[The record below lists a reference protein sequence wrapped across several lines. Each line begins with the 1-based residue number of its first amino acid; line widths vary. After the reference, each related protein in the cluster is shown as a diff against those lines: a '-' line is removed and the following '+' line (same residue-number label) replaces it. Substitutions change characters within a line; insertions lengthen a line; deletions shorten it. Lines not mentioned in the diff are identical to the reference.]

1 MRVEQVHRVASTL
14 VPGQHPYMTGAFA
27 PNHVEL
33 NATELE
39 VIGTVPERLDGVYLR
54 NTQNPVHQPRG
65 TYHVFD
71 GDGMLHLLSFRRGRV
86 EYRNRFIRTHAFEAE
101 QAAGRALYAGL
112 IDRPSLAERP
122 GWGARGGLR
131 DSAATD
137 VIVHAGLALATFY
150 QCGEPYRLD
159 ARTLA
164 MRGVSDWGAQVLP
177 DGGISA
183 HPKVCPRTGD
193 LLFFN
198 YSKQAPYLHYG
209 EVDRHDRLVH
219 YVPVPLPGPRL
230 PHDMSFT
237 EHHAILNDF
246 PLHWDESLLAQG
258 RHKLVY
264 HADRPSRF
272 AVVPR
277 RHAPQTGIR
286 WFEASP
292 TYVLHWLNA
301 WEEETPQGTEI
312 VLHGYHQATPMPQGG
327 YDNTGATLG
336 PARYGPT
343 LYEWRFNLA
352 TGQTRERRLSEQLLE
367 FGMVNARFWGRP
379 HRYTYSMVAHPGSFL
394 FDGIVRH
401 DRLTGQTQRYDFGE
415 GRFGSESPFAP
426 CHDAVA
432 EDDGYVVSFVT
443 DMNADRSECVVLDA
457 RDLARG
463 PVARILLPHRISSGT
478 HACWADAR
486 EITETG
492 ETPTPHRRAA
502 AGAER

>member
-1 MRVEQVHRVASTL
+1 MPVERVNRVQPTL
-14 VPGQHPYMTGAFA
+14 VPGTHPFMTGPFT
-27 PNHVEL
+27 PNYDEL
-33 NATELE
+33 DATGLE
-39 VIGTVPERLDGVYLR
+39 VIGEVPERLDGVYLR

-65 TYHVFD
+65 TYHPFD
-71 GDGMLHLLSFRRGRV
+71 GDGMLHLLSFRRGQV
-86 EYRNRFIRTHAFEAE
+86 AYRNRFVRTRAFEEE

-112 IDRPSLAERP
+112 IDRPALAERP

-137 VIVHAGLALATFY
+137 VIVHAGQALATFY

-164 MRGVSDWGAQVLP
+164 PLGVSAWGAQVLP

-183 HPKVCPRTGD
+183 HPKVCPRSGD

-198 YSKQAPYLHYG
+198 YSKRAPYMHYG
-209 EVDRHDRLVH
+209 EVDRDDRLVH

-230 PHDMSFT
+230 PHDMCFT
-237 EHHAILNDF
+237 ENFAILDDF
-246 PLHWDESLLAQG
+246 PLHWDEALLAQG

-264 HADRPSRF
+264 HADRPARF

-301 WEEETPQGTEI
+301 WEEGREI
-312 VLHGYHQATPMPQGG
+312 VMHGYHQATPMPSGG

-336 PARYGPT
+336 PARYGPM
-343 LYEWRFNLA
+343 LYEWRLDLD
-352 TGQTRERRLSEQLLE
+352 TGRTRERRLDERLLE
-367 FGMVNARFWGRP
+367 FGMVNAAYWGRP
-379 HRYTYSMVAHPGSFL
+379 HRYSYNMVAHPGSFL
-394 FDGIVRH
+394 FDGILRH
-401 DRLTGQTQRYDFGE
+401 DHRSGEVQEYRFGE
-415 GRFGSESPFAP
+415 GRFGSESPMAP
-426 CHDAVA
+426 CHDAQA

-443 DMNADRSECVVLDA
+443 DMRADRSECVVLDA

-463 PVARILLPHRISSGT
+463 PVARILLPQRISSGT

-486 EITETG
+486 EIRSPSGDT
-492 ETPTPHRRAA
+492 A
-502 AGAER
+502 

>member
-1 MRVEQVHRVASTL
+1 MHVETVDRIRPTL
-14 VPGQHPYMTGAFA
+14 VPGDHPYMTGPFA
-27 PNHVEL
+27 PNFDEVD
-33 NATELE
+33 AVELE
-39 VIGTVPERLDGVYLR
+39 VIGTVPARLDGVYLR

-65 TYHVFD
+65 TYHPFD
-71 GDGMLHLLSFRRGRV
+71 GDGMLHLLSFRRGQV
-86 EYRNRFIRTHAFEAE
+86 EYRNRFIRTKGFMQE

-112 IDRPSLAERP
+112 IDKPALAELP

-131 DSAATD
+131 DTAATD
-137 VIVHAGLALATFY
+137 VIVHAGSALATFY

-164 MRGVSDWGAQVLP
+164 MRGVSPWGERVLA

-183 HPKVCPRTGD
+183 HPKVCPKSGD

-198 YSKQAPYLHYG
+198 YSKQAPYMHYG

-230 PHDMSFT
+230 PHDMCFT
-237 EHHAILNDF
+237 ENHAILDDF
-246 PLHWDESLLAQG
+246 PLHWDEALLG
-258 RHKLVY
+258 HGKHKLVY
-264 HADRPSRF
+264 DEQKPARF

-277 RHAPQTGIR
+277 RHAPQDGIR

-301 WEEETPQGTEI
+301 WEEGDEI
-312 VLHGYHQATPMPQGG
+312 VMHGYHQATPMPRAG

-336 PARYGPT
+336 PERYGPT
-343 LYEWRFNLA
+343 LYEWRLNLR
-352 TGQTRERRLSEQLLE
+352 TGRTSERRLDERLLE
-367 FGMVNARFWGRP
+367 FGMVNATHWGRP
-379 HRYTYSMVAHPGSFL
+379 YRYSYNMIAHPGSFL
-394 FDGIVRH
+394 FDGILRYDH
-401 DRLTGQTQRYDFGE
+401 TTGQSQRYLFGE
-415 GRFGSESPFAP
+415 GRFGSESPMAP
-426 CHDAVA
+426 CFDAAA

-457 RDLARG
+457 RDIAAG

-478 HACWADAR
+478 HSCWADAR
-486 EITETG
+486 EIAG
-492 ETPTPHRRAA
+492 EGVPA
-502 AGAER
+502 

>member
-1 MRVEQVHRVASTL
+1 MPTEIVDRIRPTL
-14 VPGQHPYMTGAFA
+14 VPGLHPYMTGPFA
-27 PNHVEL
+27 PNYDEL

-39 VIGTVPERLDGVYLR
+39 VIGEIPQRLDGVYLR

-65 TYHVFD
+65 TYHPFD
-71 GDGMLHLLSFRRGRV
+71 GDGMLHLLSFRRGTV
-86 EYRNRFIRTHAFEAE
+86 EYRNRFVRTTGFLQE

-112 IDRPSLAERP
+112 IDKPSLAELP

-137 VIVHAGLALATFY
+137 VIVHAGQALATFY
-150 QCGEPYRLD
+150 QCGEPWRLD

-164 MRGVSDWGAQVLP
+164 MKGRSAWGGQVLA

-198 YSKQAPYLHYG
+198 YSKNAPYMHYG
-209 EVDRHDRLVH
+209 EVDRHDRLAH

-230 PHDMSFT
+230 PHDMCFT
-237 EHHAILNDF
+237 ENFAILDDF
-246 PLHWDESLLAQG
+246 PLHWDEALLPQG
-258 RHKLVY
+258 RHKLTY

-301 WEEETPQGTEI
+301 WEEGDEI
-312 VLHGYHQATPMPQGG
+312 VMHGYHQATPMPRGG
-327 YDNTGATLG
+327 YDNSGATLG
-336 PARYGPT
+336 PERYGPT
-343 LYEWRFNLA
+343 LSEWRFDLA
-352 TGQTRERRLSEQLLE
+352 TGRTRERRLDERLLE
-367 FGMVNARFWGRP
+367 FGMVNARYWGRP
-379 HRYTYSMVAHPGSFL
+379 YRYSYNMIAHPGAFL
-394 FDGIVRH
+394 FDGI
-401 DRLTGQTQRYDFGE
+401 LRYDHVSGASQQYLFGE
-415 GRFGSESPFAP
+415 GRYGSESPMAP
-426 CHDAVA
+426 CHDAGTGPA
-432 EDDGYVVSFVT
+432 DEDDGYVVSFVT
-443 DMNADRSECVVLDA
+443 DMKADRSECVVLDA
-457 RDLARG
+457 RDLAAG

-478 HACWADAR
+478 HACWADAS
-486 EITETG
+486 EIDDSKS
-492 ETPTPHRRAA
+492 
-502 AGAER
+502 